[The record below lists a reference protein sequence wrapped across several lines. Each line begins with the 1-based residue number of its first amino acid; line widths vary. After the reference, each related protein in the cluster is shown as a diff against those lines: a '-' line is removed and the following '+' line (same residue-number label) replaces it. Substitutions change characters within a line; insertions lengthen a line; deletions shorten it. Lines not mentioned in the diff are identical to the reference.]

1 MKTDDLI
8 TMLAQDAAPP
18 PGPSV
23 ERRAWAGLALG
34 FVGALVLYLL
44 VLGPRPDLL
53 GHMADPLVLAKMGL
67 PLALFA
73 LALVLAMRT
82 ARPGAGAGRT
92 GWIVWAV
99 PALAVLLFGWSFAVT
114 PPAERWR
121 DFIGHSIPI
130 CLPAIT
136 VLSLPMTAGLLAAF
150 RRGAPVHLRR
160 TGAMAGLAAAGLSTV
175 IYSTFCTE
183 DSPLFYATW
192 YSLGILASAA
202 IGAWAAGRW
211 LRW

>member
-1 MKTDDLI
+1 
-8 TMLAQDAAPP
+8 ML
-18 PGPSV
+18 
-23 ERRAWAGLALG
+23 RYTLTRLASL
-34 FVGALVLYLL
+34 AISLL
-44 VLGPRPDLL
+44 VASAVIFLVVEVAPGDPAAYMLGLNAQPDTVAALRAELGLDVSRPERYLDWL
-53 GHMADPLVLAKMGL
+53 GGMLTGDFGVSYTYRTPVAQMIADRLWVSL
-67 PLALFA
+67 PLALYA
-73 LALVLAMRT
+73 LT
-82 ARPGAGAGRT
+82 
-92 GWIVWAV
+92 
-99 PALAVLLFGWSFAVT
+99 
-114 PPAERWR
+114 
-121 DFIGHSIPI
+121 
-130 CLPAIT
+130 
-136 VLSLPMTAGLLAAF
+136 LSTLIAFPAGLLAAF

>member
-8 TMLAQDAAPP
+8 NMLAQDAAPP

-23 ERRAWAGLALG
+23 EWRAWVGLALG

-53 GHMADPLVLAKMGL
+53 GHMAEPLVLAKMGL

-82 ARPGAGAGRT
+82 ARPGAEVGRT
-92 GWIVWAV
+92 GWVVWAV

-114 PPAERWR
+114 PPADRWR

-150 RRGAPVHLRR
+150 RQGAPVHLRR